1 MSAAS
6 GPSDGTREV
15 HPEARDGE
23 RDRARADAG
32 GAPLLIESMTPAD
45 LDEVDFIERVS
56 FKEPWP
62 AQTFA
67 DELTKPFARVDV
79 ARLDGRV
86 IGFSNYWIV
95 AGETSLLAIA
105 IHPDQ
110 RRRGHAAQLLARVV
124 EASRRAGCERV
135 FLEVRRGNQ
144 PAIALYQRHGFS
156 TLHFR
161 TGYYADG
168 EDALVMSI
176 ELVAPP

>member
-1 MSAAS
+1 MSTAGGSAEVSSEAS
-6 GPSDGTREV
+6 N
-15 HPEARDGE
+15 EASRATPDAC
-23 RDRARADAG
+23 DARARLRITA
-32 GAPLLIESMTPAD
+32 MTAAD
-45 LDEVDFIERVS
+45 LEEVDLIERVS

-79 ARLDGRV
+79 ARLEGRV
-86 IGFSNYWIV
+86 IGFANYWLV

-110 RRRGHAAQLLARVV
+110 RRRGHAALLLAHVV

-135 FLEVRRGNQ
+135 FLEVRRGNL

-156 TLHFR
+156 TLHTR

-176 ELVAPP
+176 ELGAPPP